1 MTGALLAW
9 MQNKQEAAGFLVSG
23 SAPHKYS
30 PKYPPNFLQ
39 NILPNIFPI
48 SSQISLQIF
57 FQLFSQYPSK
67 YPPKYCLKYPT
78 NFLYPPLE
86 YVNHPA
92 NRRSNSELCSY
103 FFLFVEFSFFLPGF
117 PRNIDDTKEFQRAYG
132 RLE

>member
-1 MTGALLAW
+1 MGNNFNLFVTNFNFQVTGALLAW

-48 SSQISLQIF
+48 SSQKSLQIF

-78 NFLYPPLE
+78 NFLYPTSRICE
-86 YVNHPA
+86 
-92 NRRSNSELCSY
+92 SSC
-103 FFLFVEFSFFLPGF
+103 
-117 PRNIDDTKEFQRAYG
+117 
-132 RLE
+132 